1 MTVSVSATAAADLS
15 SPAADSSC
23 RFEITDNFAVDAP
36 DGCRRLRL
44 WAPVIPDSP
53 HQRVL
58 DLAVRADLPAELSRE
73 AEFGN
78 MVLHTTATAPSQTR
92 YSFELRYIVE
102 RFTPPGPTDPSRATA
117 LASPDLFARTLQ
129 PERHV
134 DVDDRT
140 RALAAGVVA
149 GETNPLEQARRIYDH
164 TTGAMTYDATQQSYQ
179 GSTEHALVCQVGNC
193 NDIHALFVSLCRSV
207 GIPAR
212 FVLGQA
218 LEAPTGGAEDCE
230 VCGYHCWAE
239 FFVAGLGWLPADAS
253 CACKYGTHG
262 LFGRLET
269 NHIAFST
276 GRDLLFD
283 PPQHTGRALFF
294 ATPYAE
300 ADGAAVPVQRR
311 LAFTEAQ

>member
-1 MTVSVSATAAADLS
+1 MTGSVSATASAS
-15 SPAADSSC
+15 SPPADIGC
-23 RFEITDNFAVDAP
+23 RFEITDSFTVDAP
-36 DGCRRLRL
+36 ERCRRLRL
-44 WAPVIPDSP
+44 WAPVIPDVP

-58 DLAVRADLPAELSRE
+58 DLAVRADLPAELTRE

-78 MVLHTTATAPSQTR
+78 TLLHATAPAPTAGR
-92 YSFELRYIVE
+92 YSFELRYAIKRVP
-102 RFTPPGPTDPSRATA
+102 RPGTTDPARATA
-117 LASPDLFARTLQ
+117 LASPELFARTLQ

-140 RALAAGVVA
+140 RALAAEIVA

-164 TTGAMTYDATQQSYQ
+164 TTGAMTYDATQQSYR

-218 LEAPTGGAEDCE
+218 LEAPTGTAEDCE

-239 FFVAGLGWLPADAS
+239 FFIAGLGWLPADAS

-262 LFGRLET
+262 LFGRLEC

-283 PPQHTGRALFF
+283 PPQHAGRALFF
-294 ATPYAE
+294 AAPYAE
-300 ADGAAVPVQRR
+300 ADGAAVPVERR
-311 LAFTEAQ
+311 LAFTEAP